1 MDLPVGV
8 CAVSPEQEV
17 TIWNLAMELSSGV
30 LAKDVLGKPLT
41 TLPAPWNDLLSGF
54 AKASDNHIYRID
66 VQFNNRPHWYNLH
79 KAVFADPNPLVN
91 TQSGTS
97 GLVILLE
104 DLTNL
109 ENLEAEL
116 AHSDRLASIG
126 RLAAGVAHEIGNPV
140 TGIASLAQNL
150 RDEKDLSVIR
160 QSVESILAQ
169 TKRITDIVRSLMNF
183 SRSDDALKNN
193 KLPVPLNE
201 LLNEAI
207 NLVHLTHK
215 QKLIQFDSSD
225 SERVQ
230 LKGDRQRLAQIFVNL
245 LNNACDASINGEA
258 VEVMAFEKQGR
269 AVIEFIDRG
278 NGIAA
283 EVRDTLFEPFVT
295 TKPVGQGTGL
305 GLALVH
311 QFIEE
316 HNGKVEIDSQ
326 AGVGTRVVVTLPV
339 A

>member
-1 MDLPVGV
+1 
-8 CAVSPEQEV
+8 
-17 TIWNLAMELSSGV
+17 
-30 LAKDVLGKPLT
+30 LGKPLAQ
-41 TLPAPWNDLLSGF
+41 LPLPWNDLLSGF
-54 AKASDNHIYRID
+54 AKSSDNHIYRID
-66 VQFNNRPHWYNLH
+66 VEYNNRPHWFNLH
-79 KAVFADPNPLVN
+79 KAVFADPSPLVN
-91 TQSGTS
+91 TQSGAS

-150 RDEKDLSVIR
+150 RDEQDTNVIR
-160 QSVESILAQ
+160 QSVEDILAQ
-169 TKRITDIVRSLMNF
+169 TKRITAIVRSLMNF

-193 KLPVPLNE
+193 NVPV
-201 LLNEAI
+201 LLNEVLNDAI
-207 NLVHLTHK
+207 NLVQLTHK
-215 QKLIQFDSSD
+215 QKPIQFDNASS
-225 SERVQ
+225 ENLQ
-230 LKGDRQRLAQIFVNL
+230 IKGDRQRLAQIFVNL
-245 LNNACDASINGEA
+245 LNNACDASENGAA
-258 VEVMAFEKQGR
+258 VEVMAFKKQGR

-278 NGIAA
+278 KGIAP

-316 HNGKVEIDSQ
+316 HSGKVEIDSQ
-326 AGVGTRVVVTLPV
+326 QGVGTRVVVTLPM

>member
-1 MDLPVGV
+1 
-8 CAVSPEQEV
+8 
-17 TIWNLAMELSSGV
+17 MELSSGV
-30 LAKDVLGKPLT
+30 LAKDVLGKSLAK
-41 TLPAPWNDLLSGF
+41 LPAPWSDLLSGF
-54 AKASDNHIYRID
+54 AKATDNHIYRIE
-66 VQFNNRPHWYNLH
+66 VEYNNRSHWFNLH
-79 KAVFADPNPLVN
+79 KAVFADPSPLVN
-91 TQSGTS
+91 TQSDAS

-109 ENLEAEL
+109 EILEAEL

-150 RDEKDLSVIR
+150 RDEQDPDIIR
-160 QSVESILAQ
+160 QSVEDILTQ
-169 TKRITDIVRSLMNF
+169 TKRITAIVRSLMNF
-183 SRSDDALKNN
+183 SRSDALKNN
-193 KLPVPLNE
+193 NTTVVLNE
-201 LLNEAI
+201 VLTDAI

-215 QKLIQFDSSD
+215 QNPIQFDSTDCESL
-225 SERVQ
+225 SV
-230 LKGDRQRLAQIFVNL
+230 KGDRQHLAQIFVNL
-245 LNNACDASINGEA
+245 LNNACDATESGA
-258 VEVMAFEKQGR
+258 VVEVMAFEKKSK

-278 NGIAA
+278 KGIAP
-283 EVRDTLFEPFVT
+283 EVRGTLFEPFVT

-326 AGVGTRVVVTLPV
+326 QGVGTRVVVTLPM

>member
-1 MDLPVGV
+1 
-8 CAVSPEQEV
+8 
-17 TIWNLAMELSSGV
+17 
-30 LAKDVLGKPLT
+30 
-41 TLPAPWNDLLSGF
+41 
-54 AKASDNHIYRID
+54 
-66 VQFNNRPHWYNLH
+66 
-79 KAVFADPNPLVN
+79 
-91 TQSGTS
+91 
-97 GLVILLE
+97 
-104 DLTNL
+104 L

-150 RDEKDLSVIR
+150 RDEQDTNVIR
-160 QSVESILAQ
+160 QSVEDILAQ
-169 TKRITDIVRSLMNF
+169 TKRITAIVRSLMNF

-193 KLPVPLNE
+193 NVPV
-201 LLNEAI
+201 LLNEVLNDAI
-207 NLVHLTHK
+207 NLVQLTHK
-215 QKLIQFDSSD
+215 QKPIQFDNASS
-225 SERVQ
+225 ENLQ
-230 LKGDRQRLAQIFVNL
+230 IKGDRQRLAQIFVNL
-245 LNNACDASINGEA
+245 LNNACDASENGAA
-258 VEVMAFEKQGR
+258 VEVMAFKKQGR

-278 NGIAA
+278 KGIAP

-316 HNGKVEIDSQ
+316 HSGKVEIDSQ
-326 AGVGTRVVVTLPV
+326 QGVGTRVVVTLPM